1 MSSIYH
7 YNGREF
13 LHFKTNTSKLFVNL
27 KNNPIKNIHRMTFE
41 NNYYNRKILS
51 VFVDIINI
59 EIKKKNILERLY
71 DRFKKR

>member
-1 MSSIYH
+1 MSFIYH
-7 YNGREF
+7 YSSRYF
-13 LHFKTNTSKLFVNL
+13 LPFKTNTSKLFVVLENT
-27 KNNPIKNIHRMTFE
+27 PIKNVHLMTFE
-41 NNYYNRKILS
+41 HNYYNRKILS